1 MAHLDELL
9 DQALKDTFPA
19 SDPVAINV
27 ELEPPD
33 MSTNQRERLELAA
46 ASRTL
51 RGLEWIRI

>member
-27 ELEPPD
+27 ELEPPEHE
-33 MSTNQRERLELAA
+33 QRERLELAA
-46 ASRTL
+46 ASKAL

>member
-27 ELEPPD
+27 DLEPP
-33 MSTNQRERLELAA
+33 EHEPA
-46 ASRTL
+46 RTSGT
-51 RGLEWIRI
+51 RGGKQGAPED